1 MHVSRRMSCHSGRRR
16 AQRRSGGFTLL
27 ELVLTIAIIVLLALM
42 VVPRLMSASPRLAAE
57 NEGMR
62 LRADLAY
69 AQQIAINEAC
79 AHKVVIDSTN
89 DRVTIQRRDGASY
102 TTTTER
108 TLGQGVSIQ
117 SSTFTG
123 GAVVF
128 NLLGEPSEG
137 GTIVLRG
144 TNGSTVTVTVTP
156 GTGHIV
162 VLSGGRE
169 L

>member
-1 MHVSRRMSCHSGRRR
+1 MRSSCCRSARCRTR
-16 AQRRSGGFTLL
+16 RRSGGFTLL
-27 ELVLTIAIIVLLALM
+27 ELILSIAIIVLLGLL

-57 NEGMR
+57 NEGIR

-69 AQQIAINEAC
+69 AQQMAINEAC
-79 AHKVVIDSTN
+79 AHKVIIDTAHE
-89 DRVTIQRRDGASY
+89 RVAIQRRDGESY
-102 TTTTER
+102 VTATER
-108 TLGQGVSIQ
+108 TLGYGVNIE

-123 GAVVF
+123 DAVVF

-137 GTIVLRG
+137 GTVVLRG
-144 TNGSTVTVTVTP
+144 TDGSTVTLTVTP
-156 GTGHIV
+156 GTGHIT

>member
-1 MHVSRRMSCHSGRRR
+1 MRGGYCQSARRCTRG
-16 AQRRSGGFTLL
+16 RSGAFTLL
-27 ELVLTIAIIVLLALM
+27 ELVLTMAIIVLLALL

-57 NEGMR
+57 NEGIR

-69 AQQIAINEAC
+69 AQQIAVNEAC
-79 AHKVVIDSTN
+79 AHKVVIDAAHE
-89 DRVTIQRRDGASY
+89 RVAIQRRDGESY
-102 TTTTER
+102 ATATER
-108 TLGQGVSIQ
+108 TLGQGVNIEST
-117 SSTFTG
+117 TFTG

-137 GTIVLRG
+137 GTVVLRG
-144 TNGSTVTVTVTP
+144 TDGSTVTIEVKP